1 MIKIKKAEPYRLCNS
16 CNSNKNV
23 NSINFYNTS
32 MGNEVC
38 LCENCS
44 RKLIEKLQVFHIA
57 TSLMLEN
64 ESDVSNAIAV
74 YEDMT
79 PEQKDAFTILISLA
93 RQEEHKMTAN
103 QMIQC
108 IKEIAEREELVQTV

>member
-1 MIKIKKAEPYRLCNS
+1 MIKIKKAEPYRLCNN

-44 RKLIEKLQVFHIA
+44 RKLIEKLQVVHIA
-57 TSLMLEN
+57 MPLMLEN
-64 ESDVSNAIAV
+64 ESDVSNALAV

-79 PEQKDAFTILISLA
+79 PEQKDAFITLISLA
-93 RQEEHKMTAN
+93 RQGT
-103 QMIQC
+103 
-108 IKEIAEREELVQTV
+108 